1 MSVSAVNA
9 VITYGAAP
17 PADRYTVPAG
27 KVVVVNVFCASKG
40 FNAGTFLGSL
50 GINGTNF
57 VLVQSPTE
65 VGPHCGPF
73 VFNSGDVLTLPTG
86 ARGGAPSV
94 GNANPNPDGSYTAI
108 TPKLG
113 IVGESYD
120 AMPNIK
126 VPFGAALVESST
138 NYTVPGGKIARFMMF
153 IGGPLVGGG
162 SRPCLA
168 INGVDI
174 AIISDPGG
182 VANITQFFVPVGP
195 LIAGPGSVLS
205 VTSSAAPSPFPG
217 SCYINGWLY
226 NTVP

>member
-1 MSVSAVNA
+1 MSVSAVNG

-27 KVVVVNVFCASKG
+27 KVVVVNFFCASKG
-40 FNAGTFLGSL
+40 FLAGYFSGVL
-50 GINGTNF
+50 GINGTF
-57 VLVQSPTE
+57 GTSIITPTM

-73 VFNSGDVLTLPTG
+73 VFNAGDVLTLPTG

-94 GNANPNPDGSYTAI
+94 GNANPNPDGSVTAI

-113 IVGESYD
+113 VIGEAYD

-126 VPFGAALVESST
+126 VPFSTALLESST
-138 NYTVPGGKIARFMMF
+138 NYTVPAGKIARFM
-153 IGGPLVGGG
+153 IYNGGLLNSTAGGP
-162 SRPCLA
+162 PCIA

-174 AIISDPGG
+174 AALTNP
-182 VANITQFFVPVGP
+182 ALFALNMNIPIGPV
-195 LIAGPGSVLS
+195 IAGPGAVLS
-205 VTSSAAPSPFPG
+205 VTNASAPNPSVVG
-217 SCYINGWLY
+217 SAYLNGWLY